1 MTNHLVSLLRKN
13 EVLALRDEIVAR
25 LEVADGALHE
35 FARRRNID
43 VEQLQPAFVT
53 SVTNACLS
61 GMGFAPEEVRGLQP
75 VTARIRGRAAE
86 L

>member
-1 MTNHLVSLLRKN
+1 MTKHLVSLLRKN

-35 FARRRNID
+35 FARRRNLE
-43 VEQLQPAFVT
+43 VESLPTAFVT

-61 GMGFAPEEVRGLQP
+61 GMGFAPEEVRGIQSVSP
-75 VTARIRGRAAE
+75 RTKARANE